1 MSKHDKS
8 DTPEAPSA
16 VPAAP
21 AASSLSV
28 EQLLAQMPKALAEA
42 VTSAIF
48 AQEALRQAN
57 APKHMPRY
65 RTVDRCPTCGQDKKA
80 CNDKHV
86 KMEVLPASH
95 VPHPQF
101 FGGVRINGVRYGP
114 GWAVVPEVMVDDIK
128 GHTER
133 WAQNERD
140 QAQGRSGKHNSGH
153 IGLTGNNNFNPAH
166 AGWR

>member
-8 DTPEAPSA
+8 ESEVSTPEPK
-16 VPAAP
+16 
-21 AASSLSV
+21 LTV
-28 EQLLAQMPKALAEA
+28 EQILASLPKALADA
-42 VTSAIF
+42 VSAAIIT
-48 AQEALRQAN
+48 QEAMRQAN
-57 APKHMPRY
+57 APKQMSRY
-65 RTVDRCPTCGQDKKA
+65 RNKVECPTCHQDVGVCK
-80 CNDKHV
+80 DKHV
-86 KMEVLPASH
+86 KMEVLPISH

-140 QAQGRSGKHNSGH
+140 QAHGRSGHHNSGAV
-153 IGLTGNNNFNPAH
+153 GPRTGTNQFNPALG
-166 AGWR
+166 GWR